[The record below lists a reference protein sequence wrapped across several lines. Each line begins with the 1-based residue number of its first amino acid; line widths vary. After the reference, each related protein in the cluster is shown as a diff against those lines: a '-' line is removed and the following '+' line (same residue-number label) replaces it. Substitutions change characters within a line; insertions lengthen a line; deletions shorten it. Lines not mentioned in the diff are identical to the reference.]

1 MKAHFLEKVFAV
13 ACALTLAVGVM
24 RGAVF
29 ARSDDA
35 SDEFPAE
42 PEATFVVVD
51 MDFDADASPVDA
63 GTAEEAVPASE
74 TEASVPASTP
84 EVEVTDNRST
94 VPLSINGEDA
104 GECPIIGGIP
114 FVDAESFC
122 RALGMNVNANTDGD
136 TFTVSGDIDLSAR
149 AGDIFF
155 VCNDRY
161 LYVADGVRLQDGRAL
176 LPMEAMAKC
185 LNVAAE
191 WDRVRWAVSVAAS
204 GVSPLESGRTYYDE
218 TDVYWLSHVIY
229 AEAGNQSLRGQ
240 IAVGNV
246 VMNRIASDR
255 FPGQDNVYDVI
266 FAKNQ
271 FEVVI
276 NGMIYMEPGDTAAI
290 AAKLALEGYDVCGG
304 STYFATFDF
313 GEGYECVMWI
323 EDHCF
328 MVEA

>member
-1 MKAHFLEKVFAV
+1 MKVRFLEKVFAV
-13 ACALTLAVGVM
+13 ACALILAVGVM

-35 SDEFPAE
+35 ADELPAE

-51 MDFDADASPVDA
+51 LDLDASPVDA
-63 GTAEEAVPASE
+63 AAPEELPASE
-74 TEASVPASTP
+74 TEATVPEAAP
-84 EVEVTDNRST
+84 VLEVTDNRDS
-94 VPLSINGEDA
+94 VPLTVNGAEA

-114 FVDAESFC
+114 YVDAERLC
-122 RALGMNVNANTDGD
+122 LALGMSVDARTQSD
-136 TFTVSGDIDLSAR
+136 TFTMSGDLDLTAR
-149 AGDIFF
+149 AGDIYF
-155 VCNDRY
+155 VCNDRC
-161 LYVADGVRLQDGRAL
+161 LYAADGVRLQEGHAL

-185 LNVAAE
+185 LNIAAE
-191 WDRVRWAVSVAAS
+191 WDRVRWTVSVTAD
-204 GVSPLESGRTYYDE
+204 GVTPLESGRTYYDE
-218 TDVYWLSHVIY
+218 TDVYWLSRVIY
-229 AEAGNQSLRGQ
+229 AEAGSQPLLGQ

-246 VMNRIASDR
+246 VLNRVASDR

-276 NGMIYMEPGDTAAI
+276 NGMIYMEPGETAVV
-290 AAKLALEGYDVCGG
+290 AAKLALEGYDVSGG

-323 EDHCF
+323 GDHCF

>member
-1 MKAHFLEKVFAV
+1 MKMRYLEKVFAV

-29 ARSDDA
+29 ARGDEA
-35 SDEFPAE
+35 SAELPAE
-42 PEATFVVVD
+42 PEATFVVLD
-51 MDFDADASPVDA
+51 LELGADASPVDA
-63 GTAEEAVPASE
+63 VVPAEAVPASE
-74 TEASVPASTP
+74 TEASVPAASP
-84 EVEVTDNRST
+84 VMEVTDNRSS
-94 VPLSINGEDA
+94 VPLTVNGEDA
-104 GECPIIGGIP
+104 GECSIIGGVP
-114 FVDAESFC
+114 YVDAERLC
-122 RALGMNVNANTDGD
+122 LALGMSVDAQTHGD
-136 TFTVSGDIDLSAR
+136 TFTITGEIDLTAR
-149 AGDIFF
+149 AGDIYF

-161 LYVADGVRLQDGRAL
+161 LYVEDGVRLQNGKAL

-185 LNVAAE
+185 LNIAVA
-191 WDRVRWAVSVAAS
+191 WDRVQWTVAVSAD

-229 AEAGNQSLRGQ
+229 AEAGSQSLRGQ
-240 IAVGNV
+240 IAVGDV
-246 VMNRIASDR
+246 VLNRVASDE
-255 FPGQDNVYDVI
+255 FAGQDSVYDVI

-276 NGMIYMEPGDTAAI
+276 NGMIYMEPGETAEI
-290 AAKLALEGYDVCGG
+290 AAKLALEGYDVSGG

-323 EDHCF
+323 GDHCF

>member
-29 ARSDDA
+29 ARGNEL
-35 SDEFPAE
+35 SDELPAE

-51 MDFDADASPVDA
+51 MDLGADASPVDA
-63 GTAEEAVPASE
+63 RMPEEAVPASE
-74 TEASVPASTP
+74 TEASEPAATP
-84 EVEVTDNRST
+84 AVEVTDNRSSI
-94 VPLSINGEDA
+94 PLTINGEDA
-104 GECPIIGGIP
+104 GTCPIIGGVP
-114 FVDAESFC
+114 YVDAEYFC
-122 RALGMNVNANTDGD
+122 RVLGMTIYTQVQGD
-136 TFTVSGDIDLSAR
+136 TYTISGDIDLTAR
-149 AGDIFF
+149 AGDIYF

-161 LYVADGVRLQDGRAL
+161 LYVADGVRLQDGHAL
-176 LPMEAMAKC
+176 LPMEGLAKC
-185 LNVAAE
+185 LNVAVA
-191 WDRVRWAVSVAAS
+191 WDRVQWTVSVTS
-204 GVSPLESGRTYYDE
+204 GDIVPLESGRTYYDE

-229 AEAGNQSLRGQ
+229 AEAGSQSLLGQ

-246 VMNRIASDR
+246 VLNRVASDA
-255 FPGQDNVYDVI
+255 FAGQDNVYDVI

-276 NGMIYMEPGDTAAI
+276 NGMIYMEPGDTSVI

-304 STYFATFDF
+304 ATYFATFDF

>member
-1 MKAHFLEKVFAV
+1 MKGHVLERVLAV
-13 ACALTLAVGVM
+13 ACALVLAVGVM
-24 RGAVF
+24 RGAVS
-29 ARSDDA
+29 ARADEA
-35 SDEFPAE
+35 SNELPAE

-51 MDFDADASPVDA
+51 IDLDADASPVDA
-63 GTAEEAVPASE
+63 AIGEEAVPASE
-74 TEASVPASTP
+74 TEASTPAPTP
-84 EVEVTDNRST
+84 ETEVTDNRSS
-94 VPLSINGEDA
+94 VPLTINGAEA
-104 GECPIIGGIP
+104 GSCPIVGGIP

-122 RALGMNVNANTDGD
+122 RALGMNISAQTSGD
-136 TFTVSGDIDLSAR
+136 TFTISGDIDLTAR

-155 VCNDRY
+155 ACNDRY
-161 LYVADGVRLQDGRAL
+161 LYVEDGVRLQDGRAL

-185 LNVAAE
+185 LNIAAE
-191 WDRVRWAVSVAAS
+191 WDRVQWTVSVTADAI
-204 GVSPLESGRTYYDE
+204 VPLENGGTYYDE
-218 TDVYWLSHVIY
+218 TDVYWLSRVIY

-246 VMNRIASDR
+246 VLNRVASDR

-276 NGMIYMEPGDTAAI
+276 NGMIYMEPGDSAVI

-304 STYFATFDF
+304 ATYFATFDF